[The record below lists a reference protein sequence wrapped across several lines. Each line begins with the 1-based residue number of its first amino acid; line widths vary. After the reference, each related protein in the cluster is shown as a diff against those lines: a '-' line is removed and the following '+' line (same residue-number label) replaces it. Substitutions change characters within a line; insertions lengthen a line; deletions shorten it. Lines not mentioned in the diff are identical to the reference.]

1 MSVMIIDFSQV
12 AIGSLQS
19 AIASTKIKTM
29 DKDLYRHLILNSL
42 RNIIFKFKNDYKE
55 IVIACDSRKY
65 WRKDIFP
72 YYKAGRKKSR
82 EKSDIDWELLFEVLT
97 ELKSDIKEIFPYK
110 LIEVERAEADDIFG
124 TLVPRLSAH
133 QPVLMI
139 SSDGDFKQ
147 LHQYP
152 NVKQYN
158 PMLKVFVKSDN
169 PHLEL
174 KEKILTGDRL
184 DGIPSY
190 LSADDVFVLGIR
202 QKPLTKKIKEKYI
215 ALNFDDPT
223 IENYKN
229 IQRNKLLIDLTMIPQ
244 EIKDNIVKEYE
255 SIQTGSKN
263 AIMKYFI
270 KHRLTMLL
278 ECISEF

>member
-19 AIASTKIKTM
+19 AIASMRMKNM
-29 DKDLYRHLILNSL
+29 DKDMYRHLILNSL
-42 RNIIFKFKNDYKE
+42 RNVVFKFKNDYKE
-55 IVIACDSRKY
+55 IIIACDSRNY
-65 WRKDIFP
+65 WRKDVFP

-82 EKSDIDWELLFEVLT
+82 EKSDIDWEILFEVLT

-174 KEKILTGDRL
+174 KEKILKGDYGDSL
-184 DGIPSY
+184 VNI
-190 LSADDVFVLGIR
+190 LSSSDTFVLGIR
-202 QKPLTKKIKEKYI
+202 QKPMTKKLIEKYI
-215 ALNFDDPT
+215 TLNFDDPT
-223 IENYKN
+223 IENYEN
-229 IQRNKLLIDLTMIPQ
+229 IQRNKLLIDLSMIPQ
-244 EIKDNIVKEYE
+244 DIKDNIVKEYE
-255 SIQTGSKN
+255 SPQTGSKN

-278 ECISEF
+278 ECINEF